1 MAASSRAN
9 LRVLSTW
16 PFPRA
21 EHGDVTIFIAGIS
34 SHIGGELAKLYS
46 ARSQRVVGTYRNAAH
61 VESMRDQPNVELI
74 SCDVSQP
81 GSIRA
86 AADRLEA
93 LAKPWDIFI
102 GAVGQLDPIG
112 PFLKSDMDEWAASL
126 SLNSV
131 GQLRLL
137 HAIYPLRARA
147 GTAKV
152 AFLVGGG
159 INGPFRN
166 YSAYCLGK
174 VMLVKACELL
184 HDEAPDV
191 HAVAI
196 GTGWVDTKIHR
207 QTLDAGA
214 RAGANYERTRD
225 FLAANEKGT
234 SHSDILA
241 CIDWCFAQDRAT
253 TGGRNFSVVHDGW
266 REDTGLAASLLRE
279 GDKYKLRRSGN

>member
-1 MAASSRAN
+1 
-9 LRVLSTW
+9 
-16 PFPRA
+16 
-21 EHGDVTIFIAGIS
+21 VTVFIAGIS
-34 SHIGGELAKLYS
+34 SDIGRELAKLYS
-46 ARSQRVVGTYRNAAH
+46 ARAQHVVGTYRNVAH
-61 VESMRDQPNVELI
+61 VESLRDQANIELI
-74 SCDVSQP
+74 ACDVSQP
-81 GSIRA
+81 DSIRA
-86 AADRLEA
+86 AAERLKA
-93 LAKPWDIFI
+93 LAKQWDIFI

-112 PFLKSDMDEWAASL
+112 PFLQSDMAEWSASL

-137 HAIYPLRARA
+137 HAIYPLRKHD
-147 GTAKV
+147 TVAKV

-174 VMLVKACELL
+174 IMLVKACELL
-184 HDEAPDV
+184 HDETPDV
-191 HAVAI
+191 HAVAL

-225 FLAANEKGT
+225 FLAANAKGT
-234 SHSDILA
+234 SCSDILA
-241 CIDWCFAQDRAT
+241 CIDWCFAQDRAA

-266 REDTGLAASLLRE
+266 REETGLATNLLRD